1 MYFNVH
7 FLFTD
12 SLSAAI
18 EAISVSTELVE
29 EELKP
34 YLDTVLNVAIERS
47 KYFMVLLYNLRFRLF
62 VWDWRSHRLK
72 KVSEKKSKHITVNDT
87 FEVSPDGTR
96 LTKPDF
102 QTCRHS

>member
-1 MYFNVH
+1 MRPRVSNNSHNGKTVWRMYFNVH

-47 KYFMVLLYNLRFRLF
+47 EYFMFLL
-62 VWDWRSHRLK
+62 
-72 KVSEKKSKHITVNDT
+72 
-87 FEVSPDGTR
+87 
-96 LTKPDF
+96 
-102 QTCRHS
+102 

>member
-1 MYFNVH
+1 MYFNVI
-7 FLFTD
+7 FLFAD

-47 KYFMVLLYNLRFRLF
+47 EYFMFLL
-62 VWDWRSHRLK
+62 
-72 KVSEKKSKHITVNDT
+72 
-87 FEVSPDGTR
+87 
-96 LTKPDF
+96 
-102 QTCRHS
+102 